1 MELLMENKGKVME
14 NYLFNLKIH
23 SVKNQIK
30 NVMSCCIDLHYL
42 LYHQYDLHCSM

>member
-1 MELLMENKGKVME
+1 MQSKN
-14 NYLFNLKIH
+14 H

-42 LYHQYDLHCSM
+42 LYDRYDLRCGM